1 MNHSAI
7 SITKCVDAKSPLVP
21 FVHALL
27 KRRKSHISHS
37 LMTRIPVEQKETP
50 SLGFNQV
57 RTERRGSKLQHII
70 KKLALY
76 KLTHP
81 QL

>member
-27 KRRKSHISHS
+27 KRKKKNHISYS
-37 LMTRIPVEQKETP
+37 LMTRIPVEQKET
-50 SLGFNQV
+50 SSFGFKQV

-70 KKLALY
+70 KKLAR
-76 KLTHP
+76 H
-81 QL
+81 